1 MNISASNRRENRH
14 EPQPSPSPAA
24 GGHLDD
30 VPPRATVS
38 SFRGHNLGQRVNDV
52 YCVEMAARLTG
63 TGVTIN
69 VLMPGFVDTGLRL
82 RRQFRSQYV
91 LFAVSEVLTRHLREQ
106 GLQAEVIQTRFEGEL
121 DTGGELPEEVT
132 A

>member
-1 MNISASNRRENRH
+1 MATRRENRH

-91 LFAVSEVLTRHLREQ
+91 LFAVSEVLTRPWAR
-106 GLQAEVIQTRFEGEL
+106 GVP
-121 DTGGELPEEVT
+121 GGSKPAGSHPT
-132 A
+132 TPPSG